1 MARYIIRRLVTMV
14 LIIIGVALVVFS
26 IMEMT
31 PGDPAIMMLDD
42 NASPESIQAF
52 NEQFALDK
60 PFLVRFFNYIVN
72 LLTKFDFGTSWLT
85 SRPVLETLKQRVPV
99 TLIIAISSIAFA
111 SVIGVL
117 LGVLSAVKQYSA
129 LDYVAR
135 VTAMVMAAVPVFWLG
150 MMLAVVF
157 ALRLK
162 WLPAS
167 GIGSWKNYVLP
178 MLTLGIPYS
187 ARILRS
193 TRTYMLEAVR
203 QDFVR
208 TARSKGVPE
217 RIVVWKHAFTN
228 ACLPIIN
235 TIGVYIGSLLG
246 GAVVT
251 ETVFG
256 CNGLGTFI
264 INSVKRKDIPAVTG
278 GTVFLAIVF
287 SLILLVVDL
296 LYAAVD
302 PRIKAR
308 YSKGGKVR

>member
-1 MARYIIRRLVTMV
+1 MVRYIARRLATMI
-14 LIIIGVALVVFS
+14 LIIIGVALVVFT

-31 PGDPAIMMLDD
+31 PGDPAVMMLGD

-52 NEQFALDK
+52 NDQFGIDK
-60 PFLVRFFNYIVN
+60 PFVVRFTNYI
-72 LLTKFDFGTSWLT
+72 LQLFTRFDFGTSWLT
-85 SRPVLETLKQRVPV
+85 SRPVLETLKERVPI
-99 TLIIAISSIAFA
+99 TLIIAVSSIAFA
-111 SVIGVL
+111 SLVGVL
-117 LGVLSAVKQYSA
+117 LGVISAVKQYSV
-129 LDYVAR
+129 LDYTAR
-135 VTAMVMAAVPVFWLG
+135 VTAMVLAAVPVFWLG
-150 MMLAVVF
+150 MMLAILF
-157 ALRLK
+157 ALRLG

-167 GIGSWKNYVLP
+167 GVGSWKNYVLP

-193 TRTYMLEAVR
+193 TRSYMLEAIR

-217 RIVVWKHAFTN
+217 RVVVWKHAFLN

-256 CNGLGTFI
+256 CNGLGSFI

-278 GTVFLAIVF
+278 GTVFLAMIF
-287 SLILLVVDL
+287 SLILLAVDL
-296 LYAAVD
+296 LYAVVD

-308 YSKGGKVR
+308 YAKGRTS

>member
-1 MARYIIRRLVTMV
+1 MLKYTIQRLATMI
-14 LIIIGVALVVFS
+14 LIIVGVAFIVFT

-31 PGDPAIMMLDD
+31 PGEPAIMMLGD
-42 NASPESIQAF
+42 NTSLESIQAF
-52 NEQFALDK
+52 NNEFGLDK
-60 PFLVRFFNYIVN
+60 PFLIRFINYIKN
-72 LLTKFDFGTSWLT
+72 LFTKLDFGTSWLT
-85 SRPVLETLKQRVPV
+85 HRPVLRTLKERVPI
-99 TLIIAISSIAFA
+99 TLIVAISSIMFA
-111 SVIGVL
+111 SIVGVL
-117 LGVLSAVKQYSA
+117 LGVLSAVKQYSV

-135 VTAMVMAAVPVFWLG
+135 VTAMIMAAVPVFWLG
-150 MMLAVVF
+150 MMLGIVF
-157 ALRLK
+157 ALKLG

-167 GIGSWKNYVLP
+167 GVGSWKNYVLP

-203 QDFVR
+203 DDFVR
-208 TARSKGVPE
+208 TARSKGIPE
-217 RIVVWKHAFTN
+217 RVVVWKHAFRN

-246 GAVVT
+246 GSVVT

-256 CNGLGTFI
+256 LNGLGSFI

-278 GTVFLAIVF
+278 GTVFLSIIF

-296 LYAAVD
+296 LYAVVD

-308 YSKGGKVR
+308 YSRGGKLK

>member
-1 MARYIIRRLVTMV
+1 MPI
-14 LIIIGVALVVFS
+14 
-26 IMEMT
+26 
-31 PGDPAIMMLDD
+31 
-42 NASPESIQAF
+42 
-52 NEQFALDK
+52 
-60 PFLVRFFNYIVN
+60 
-72 LLTKFDFGTSWLT
+72 
-85 SRPVLETLKQRVPV
+85 

-111 SVIGVL
+111 SLIGVL
-117 LGVLSAVKQYSA
+117 LGVISAVKQYSA
-129 LDYVAR
+129 LDYIAR

-150 MMLAVVF
+150 MMLAVLF
-157 ALRLK
+157 ALRLG

-167 GIGSWKNYVLP
+167 GVGSWKNYVLP
-178 MLTLGIPYS
+178 MMTLGFPYS

-193 TRTYMLEAVR
+193 TRTYMLEAIR

-217 RIVVWKHAFTN
+217 RRVVWKHAFTN

-256 CNGLGTFI
+256 CNGLGSFI

-278 GTVFLAIVF
+278 GTVFLAIIF
-287 SLILLVVDL
+287 SLILLAVDL
-296 LYAAVD
+296 LYAVVD

-308 YSKGGKVR
+308 YAKGGK

>member
-1 MARYIIRRLVTMV
+1 MFKYIVRRLLVMIP
-14 LIIIGVALVVFS
+14 IIIGVAFVVFC
-26 IMEMT
+26 ILEMT
-31 PGDPAIMMLDD
+31 PGDPASMMLSDGATAAD
-42 NASPESIQAF
+42 LAAF
-52 NEQFALDK
+52 NEKYGLDK
-60 PFLVRFFNYIVN
+60 PFIYRFGSYVLQLF
-72 LLTKFDFGTSWLT
+72 TKFDFGKSWLT
-85 SRPVLETLKQRVPV
+85 SRPVLGTLEERVPI

-111 SVIGVL
+111 SLIGVA
-117 LGVLSAVKQYSA
+117 LGVLSAVNQYSK
-129 LDYVAR
+129 LDYCAR

-150 MMLAVVF
+150 MMLALLF
-157 ALRLK
+157 SLK
-162 WLPAS
+162 LGWLPSS
-167 GIGSWKNYVLP
+167 GTGSWKNYVLP
-178 MLTLGIPYS
+178 MMTLGFPYS

-208 TARSKGVPE
+208 TAVAKGVPR
-217 RIVVWKHAFTN
+217 RIVIWKHAFNN

-256 CNGLGTFI
+256 CNGLGSFI

-278 GTVFLAIVF
+278 GTVFLAIIF
-287 SLILLVVDL
+287 SLILLLVDI
-296 LYAAVD
+296 LYAVVD

-308 YSKGGKVR
+308 YTAKKAR

>member
-1 MARYIIRRLVTMV
+1 MGRYVIRRLATMI
-14 LIIIGVALVVFS
+14 LIIIGVAFVVFT

-31 PGDPAIMMLDD
+31 PGDPAVMMLGD
-42 NASPESIQAF
+42 NASAESIQTF
-52 NEQFALDK
+52 NDQFGLDK
-60 PFLVRFFNYIVN
+60 PFFVRFIHYVFN
-72 LLTKFDFGTSWLT
+72 LFTKFDFGTSWLT
-85 SRPVLETLKQRVPV
+85 SRPVLGTLRERVPI
-99 TLIIAISSIAFA
+99 TLIIAVSSIAFA

-117 LGVLSAVKQYSA
+117 LGVLSAVKQYSV
-129 LDYVAR
+129 LDYTAR
-135 VTAMVMAAVPVFWLG
+135 VTAMILAAVPVFWLG
-150 MMLAVVF
+150 MMLAILF
-157 ALRLK
+157 ALRLG

-167 GIGSWKNYVLP
+167 GVGSWKNYILP
-178 MLTLGIPYS
+178 MMTLGFPYS

-208 TARSKGVPE
+208 TARAKGVPE
-217 RIVVWKHAFTN
+217 RIVVWQHAFTN

-256 CNGLGTFI
+256 CNGLGSFI

-278 GTVFLAIVF
+278 GTVFLAIIF
-287 SLILLVVDL
+287 SLILLAVDL
-296 LYAAVD
+296 LYAVVD

-308 YSKGGKVR
+308 YAKGGK

>member
-1 MARYIIRRLVTMV
+1 MIKYIIRRLATMI
-14 LIIIGVALVVFS
+14 LIIIGVALVVFT

-31 PGDPAIMMLDD
+31 PGDPAIMMLGD
-42 NASPESIQAF
+42 NASPESIEAF
-52 NEQFALDK
+52 NNQFGLDK
-60 PFLVRFFNYIVN
+60 PFVVRFTNYIFQ
-72 LLTKFDFGTSWLT
+72 LFTRFDFGTSWLT
-85 SRPVLETLKQRVPV
+85 SRPVLGTLQERVPI

-111 SVIGVL
+111 SLIGVL
-117 LGVLSAVKQYSA
+117 LGVISAVKQYSA
-129 LDYVAR
+129 LDYIAR

-150 MMLAVVF
+150 MMLAVLF
-157 ALRLK
+157 ALRLG

-167 GIGSWKNYVLP
+167 GVGSWKNYVLP
-178 MLTLGIPYS
+178 MMTLGFPYS

-193 TRTYMLEAVR
+193 TRTYMLEAIR

-217 RIVVWKHAFTN
+217 RRVVWKHAFTN

-256 CNGLGTFI
+256 CNGLGSFI

-278 GTVFLAIVF
+278 GTVFLAIIF
-287 SLILLVVDL
+287 SLILLAVDL
-296 LYAAVD
+296 LYAVVD

-308 YSKGGKVR
+308 YAKGGK

>member
-1 MARYIIRRLVTMV
+1 MIKYIIRRLATMI
-14 LIIIGVALVVFS
+14 LIIIGVALVVFT

-31 PGDPAIMMLDD
+31 PGDPAIMMLGD
-42 NASPESIQAF
+42 NASPESIEAF
-52 NEQFALDK
+52 NNQFGLDK
-60 PFLVRFFNYIVN
+60 PFVVRFTNYI
-72 LLTKFDFGTSWLT
+72 LQLFTRFDFGTSWLT
-85 SRPVLETLKQRVPV
+85 SRPVLGTLQERVPI

-111 SVIGVL
+111 SLIGVL
-117 LGVLSAVKQYSA
+117 LGVISAVKQYSA
-129 LDYVAR
+129 LDYIAR

-150 MMLAVVF
+150 MMLAVLF
-157 ALRLK
+157 ALRLG

-167 GIGSWKNYVLP
+167 GVGSWKNYVLP
-178 MLTLGIPYS
+178 MMTLGFPYS

-193 TRTYMLEAVR
+193 TRTYMLEAIR

-217 RIVVWKHAFTN
+217 RRVVWKHAFTN

-256 CNGLGTFI
+256 CNGLGSFI

-278 GTVFLAIVF
+278 GTVFLAIIF
-287 SLILLVVDL
+287 SLILLAVDL
-296 LYAAVD
+296 LYAVVD

-308 YSKGGKVR
+308 YAKGGK

>member
-1 MARYIIRRLVTMV
+1 MIKYIIKRIATMIP
-14 LIIIGVALVVFS
+14 IIIGVALVVFT

-31 PGDPAIMMLDD
+31 YGDPAVMMLGD
-42 NASPESIQAF
+42 NVSAETIQTF
-52 NEQFALDK
+52 HKQHGLDRT
-60 PFLVRFFNYIVN
+60 FVVRFLDYIVG
-72 LLTKFDFGTSWLT
+72 LFTRFDFGTSWLT
-85 SRPVLETLKQRVPV
+85 SRPVVQTLYERIPV
-99 TLIIAISSIAFA
+99 TLIVAVSSIAFA
-111 SVIGVL
+111 SLIGVL
-117 LGVLSAVKQYSA
+117 LGVISAVKQYSA
-129 LDYVAR
+129 LDYISR

-150 MMLAVVF
+150 MMLAILF
-157 ALRLK
+157 ALYLG

-178 MLTLGIPYS
+178 MMTLGIPYS

-203 QDFVR
+203 QDFIR
-208 TARSKGVPE
+208 TARAKGIPE
-217 RIVVWKHAFTN
+217 RVVIWRHAFFN

-256 CNGLGTFI
+256 LNGLGTFI

-278 GTVFLAIVF
+278 GTVFLAIIF
-287 SLILLVVDL
+287 ALILLTVDI
-296 LYAAVD
+296 LYAVVD
-302 PRIKAR
+302 PRIRAR
-308 YSKGGKVR
+308 FAKKGG